1 MDGCFCKIHLYY
13 DDIIYDPAFN
23 NYFLQKIE
31 FLQYNIT
38 LATTG
43 AIGGTQRKNNYQKL
57 DLESLQQ
64 KRW

>member
-13 DDIIYDPAFN
+13 DYIIDDPAFN

-31 FLQYNIT
+31 SLQYNIT
-38 LATTG
+38 LAIAG